1 MRKVFQIFFA
11 ALILII
17 GIFQVCTAEKNSP
30 VDAERKQ
37 YHWTWLGKAPLS
49 DKKIDAILSIKK
61 GERPNPKTY
70 LTRRYIAGHLNKFR
84 KGGVSIVM
92 SRESYLKFVE
102 PSETIGRDDG
112 CFVMPKY
119 VCDDIAKAANG
130 NAAVFELA
138 LSFDVG
144 YFSEHGGMVRVDV
157 PFVNDLNLRIPSGNE
172 GGANSDWL
180 PGGYTKGG
188 VPEAVCDKIPKS
200 RSIIT
205 EYFH

>member
-1 MRKVFQIFFA
+1 MRKILQALLATLIFIVGT
-11 ALILII
+11 L
-17 GIFQVCTAEKNSP
+17 QVCAAENSTIA
-30 VDAERKQ
+30 VESKQ
-37 YHWTWLGKAPLS
+37 YHWTWLGKAPLN

-70 LTRRYIAGHLNKFR
+70 LTRRYIASHLKKFR
-84 KGGVSIVM
+84 QGVSIVM

-112 CFVMPKY
+112 CFVMPKI
-119 VCDDIAKAANG
+119 VCDDIAIVAKG

-138 LSFDVG
+138 LSFDAG

-157 PFVNDLNLRIPSGNE
+157 LEVRDLNLRIPSGNE
-172 GGANSDWL
+172 DGSNSDWL

-200 RSIIT
+200 RAVIT
-205 EYFH
+205 EDFH

>member
-1 MRKVFQIFFA
+1 MAQQSSACR
-11 ALILII
+11 
-17 GIFQVCTAEKNSP
+17 
-30 VDAERKQ
+30 
-37 YHWTWLGKAPLS
+37 
-49 DKKIDAILSIKK
+49 KKIDDILSIKK

-84 KGGVSIVM
+84 KGGVSIIM
-92 SRESYLKFVE
+92 SRESYLKFVV

-138 LSFDVG
+138 LSFDAG
-144 YFSEHGGMVRVDV
+144 YFSEHG
-157 PFVNDLNLRIPSGNE
+157 S
-172 GGANSDWL
+172 
-180 PGGYTKGG
+180 

-200 RSIIT
+200 RVIIT
-205 EYFH
+205 ENFH